1 MGRLIVADPFYG
13 LEEIASEHDIVLLDS
28 SACSFHF
35 IPGINPH
42 ESRMYINKW
51 GGYLLDARNLAYM
64 RALEYLVRKRRNI
77 GLSKSIYDEF
87 RTGTESFR
95 GSEKAKMLTES
106 LATTFSSHLFVLNPN
121 EERKR
126 KALESMYRNLIQ
138 GLNLTSADSELVA
151 TAFVLAEKRGV
162 ALISNDRGV
171 LRFHRKLKRK
181 YFNENSQGERT
192 MQFEAF
198 TLIGDE
204 KILPQYTL
212 ADNIAYLS

>member
-1 MGRLIVADPFYG
+1 M
-13 LEEIASEHDIVLLDS
+13 
-28 SACSFHF
+28 
-35 IPGINPH
+35 
-42 ESRMYINKW
+42 
-51 GGYLLDARNLAYM
+51 
-64 RALEYLVRKRRNI
+64 
-77 GLSKSIYDEF
+77 
-87 RTGTESFR
+87 
-95 GSEKAKMLTES
+95 
-106 LATTFSSHLFVLNPN
+106 
-121 EERKR
+121 
-126 KALESMYRNLIQ
+126 
-138 GLNLTSADSELVA
+138 
-151 TAFVLAEKRGV
+151 